1 MKTVIAT
8 ISVVIGFVTAL
19 LVYRSMKPMEQKI
32 EKEEFNE
39 QSSQNGELNSN
50 VREEEKNNKKNKNWP
65 DDYVDLSGGML
76 GIY

>member
-19 LVYRSMKPMEQKI
+19 FIYRSIKPMEQKV

-39 QSSQNGELNSN
+39 QSSQNGELNSK
-50 VREEEKNNKKNKNWP
+50 VREEEKNTKNNKNWP
-65 DDYVDLSGGML
+65 DDYVDFSGGML

>member
-1 MKTVIAT
+1 
-8 ISVVIGFVTAL
+8 
-19 LVYRSMKPMEQKI
+19 MEQKI

-50 VREEEKNNKKNKNWP
+50 IREEEKNNKKNKNWP